1 MTNPSST
8 PLKLTADK
16 RSDIVEAF
24 TKPDELGLVPAWSYS
39 GLKVFETCPYRTYI
53 AKVKKVYEEAGPA
66 AERGSRIHQL
76 AKTMYKLKLLN
87 YPTN

>member
-8 PLKLTADK
+8 PPKLTSDK
-16 RSDIVEAF
+16 RPDIIEAF

-53 AKVKKVYEEAGPA
+53 SKVKKVYEEAGPA

-76 AKTMYKLKLLN
+76 AEDYVQTKN
-87 YPTN
+87 W